1 VLNDTYPTGLNS
13 ETHYFTYCYA
23 EYNFPVVIWIVV
35 MLSVISLTV
44 MAPDTA
50 LFQELVKEINIKIQP
65 HPTLEHFLQKK
76 KNILL

>member
-1 VLNDTYPTGLNS
+1 
-13 ETHYFTYCYA
+13 
-23 EYNFPVVIWIVV
+23 

-44 MAPDTA
+44 MAPDTT

-76 KNILL
+76 IFYFSRRKTKREREYVCVRERGTKNE